1 MPDKR
6 GRRQTDWR
14 RKQQRQQRQPSER
27 RKKLQRPPRHVVKT
41 QPRAK
46 GHPVKENIVV
56 DREYNNLVLKAEH
69 VAEFDYRPTA
79 CSRSYRMIVI
89 RKEIDEMKGQKLLL
103 NRERYLFY
111 ITNDR
116 DLTPSEI
123 VFTCNDRCEQENLI
137 EQLKNGPRSLNAP
150 VDNLYSNWAYMLMS
164 SLAWTLKAWLALIL
178 PETGRWKERRR
189 QEKSRLLKMEFRTF
203 VTAMI
208 RIPCQIA
215 RTGRR
220 LMFRLLNGN
229 NMQPTF
235 WRLVEVLRL

>member
-1 MPDKR
+1 
-6 GRRQTDWR
+6 
-14 RKQQRQQRQPSER
+14 
-27 RKKLQRPPRHVVKT
+27 
-41 QPRAK
+41 
-46 GHPVKENIVV
+46 
-56 DREYNNLVLKAEH
+56 
-69 VAEFDYRPTA
+69 
-79 CSRSYRMIVI
+79 
-89 RKEIDEMKGQKLLL
+89 
-103 NRERYLFY
+103 
-111 ITNDR
+111 
-116 DLTPSEI
+116 
-123 VFTCNDRCEQENLI
+123 VFTCNARCEQAATSGFKAAMPHLI

-150 VDNLYSNWAYMLMS
+150 LDNLYSNWAYMLMS

-208 RIPCQIA
+208 RVPCQIA

-220 LMFRLLNGN
+220 LILRLLNGN